1 MKELLSWAL
10 AIIVI
15 GVLSVGL
22 YETRSSLRDTRTAL
36 AAQTVVVED
45 LRASQAKVSAA
56 VQALAKKS
64 QVTRVEVRDALAKE
78 PSYRDTAVPAG
89 VADGLCKRLKCAK

>member
-15 GVLSVGL
+15 AVLSVGL

-45 LRASQAKVSAA
+45 LRASQAKVAAA
-56 VQALAKKS
+56 VQALSKKS
-64 QVTRVEVRDALAKE
+64 QVTRVEVHDALAKE

>member
-15 GVLSVGL
+15 AVLSVGL

-45 LRASQAKVSAA
+45 LRASQAKVAAA
-56 VQALAKKS
+56 VQALSKKS
-64 QVTRVEVRDALAKE
+64 QVTRVEVNDALAKE

>member
-36 AAQTVVVED
+36 AAQEVLVRD
-45 LRASQAKVSAA
+45 LRASQVKVAAA
-56 VQALAKKS
+56 VQELSKKS
-64 QVTRVEVRDALAKE
+64 QVTRTEVNDALAKE

-89 VADGLCKRLKCAK
+89 VADGLCKRLQCAK

>member
-36 AAQTVVVED
+36 ADQVKATEAVRLSQVRMQTELTV
-45 LRASQAKVSAA
+45 LS
-56 VQALAKKS
+56 KKS
-64 QVTRVEVRDALAKE
+64 QVTRVEVNDALAKE
-78 PSYRDTAVPAG
+78 PGYRDTAVPAG